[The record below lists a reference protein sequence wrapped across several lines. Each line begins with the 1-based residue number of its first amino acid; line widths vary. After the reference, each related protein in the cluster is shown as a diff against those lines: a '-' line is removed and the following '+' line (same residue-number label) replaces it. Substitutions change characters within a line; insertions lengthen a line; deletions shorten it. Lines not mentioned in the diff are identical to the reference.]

1 MTRLRFPSTEG
12 KRKSE
17 GTKSKLQATEA
28 DGREPRPSPPRGSKA
43 PRLRISRSPEE
54 EISRRSRSDGFPLF
68 FLRGAFLSPFF
79 LFLKF
84 FFSVFFFSFEIVFWA
99 INPSCSQRPQP
110 PPPSLCRLDLATRA
124 LQLRK
129 GKKHSL
135 RSSSLFFL
143 WRMLGRSFGCFSLPC
158 SSLEISAFILLEL

>member
-1 MTRLRFPSTEG
+1 MEVKLRVSAFRARR
-12 KRKSE
+12 KRKYLE
-17 GTKSKLQATEA
+17 GAEATV
-28 DGREPRPSPPRGSKA
+28 SP
-43 PRLRISRSPEE
+43 
-54 EISRRSRSDGFPLF
+54 FF

-135 RSSSLFFL
+135 RSSSLFFVFCFFFFGECSAGVL
-143 WRMLGRSFGCFSLPC
+143 AAFLSRAAPLKSQLSFSWSSRRSDSGGSK
-158 SSLEISAFILLEL
+158 SSRGGFPGGA

>member
-84 FFSVFFFSFEIVFWA
+84 FFSVFFS
-99 INPSCSQRPQP
+99 
-110 PPPSLCRLDLATRA
+110 
-124 LQLRK
+124 
-129 GKKHSL
+129 
-135 RSSSLFFL
+135 RSKLFFGL
-143 WRMLGRSFGCFSLPC
+143 LIRRARNDLSLLLRPSADSTSQLALFSYEKERSILCGAPRFFLFFVFFSLVNARP
-158 SSLEISAFILLEL
+158 EFWLLFSPVQLP